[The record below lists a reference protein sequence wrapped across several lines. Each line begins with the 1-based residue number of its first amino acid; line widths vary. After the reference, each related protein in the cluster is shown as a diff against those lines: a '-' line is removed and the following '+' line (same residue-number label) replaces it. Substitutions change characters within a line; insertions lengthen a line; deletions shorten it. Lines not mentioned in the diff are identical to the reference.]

1 MELIPVYLVIHDERT
16 GCNQDY
22 TLIVLI
28 DLVPSDIG
36 LASINHEDALTSPT
50 MDSIFYN
57 RCILA
62 LPAPKSYVALDIIID
77 IIQLDMC

>member
-28 DLVPSDIG
+28 DLVPADLRLPSVNDE
-36 LASINHEDALTSPT
+36 NTFTSPSKN
-50 MDSIFYN
+50 SILYDA
-57 RCILA
+57 C
-62 LPAPKSYVALDIIID
+62 VDT
-77 IIQLDMC
+77 